1 MSGAI
6 THSAFSRIGQLAS
19 LPRVHAAFQWF
30 HLHERRMMQWQQEL
44 VSIAAPPFGES
55 RRAEWLAERF
65 RELRLQQVEIDAV
78 GNVLGRYPGNR
89 PRAGQR
95 CVMLSAHIDTVF
107 PLHTPIAPFLEHNR
121 LEAPGA
127 CDNGAGVAGLLAMA
141 AALESCGIE
150 LPGDLLF
157 AGNVGEEGEGDLR
170 GMRYLYGDS
179 PWRERIG
186 ANVVLD
192 GAGSEVAVTQALGSR
207 RFLVTM
213 KGPGGHSW
221 TDAGIPNPIVVLSQA
236 IAALSEVALPASPRT
251 TLNIGTMEGGSS
263 VNSIPEV
270 AAARFDLRS
279 LEAEQLVRL
288 EVELHRAV
296 EDAILRAN
304 ASVRTTHPKGTGAGP
319 IAGRGSNAAN
329 SGTSGNSA
337 SSPASSSGPL
347 QFLIE
352 RIGDRPAG
360 RLADN
365 SPLLEALFAVDR
377 HLGIRTEQ
385 RVASTDANIPLSLGI
400 PALSLGAGGD
410 GGGIHT
416 RGEWYDAS
424 GRELALKRIFLLLL
438 LALDH
443 VALSPAAAG
452 QA

>member
-1 MSGAI
+1 MPGAI

-30 HLHERRMMQWQQEL
+30 HLHDRKMMQWQQEL
-44 VSIAAPPFGES
+44 VSIAAPPFGEG

-65 RELRLQQVEIDAV
+65 RELKLQQVEIDSV
-78 GNVLGRYPGNR
+78 GNVLGCYPGNR
-89 PRAGQR
+89 SRAGQR

-107 PLHTPIAPFLEHNR
+107 PLHTPIAPLLQHNR

-127 CDNGAGVAGLLAMA
+127 CDNGAGVAGILAMA

-150 LPGDLLF
+150 LPCDLLF

-170 GMRYLYGDS
+170 GMRYLYGAS

-192 GAGSEVAVTQALGSR
+192 GAGCEVVVTQALGSR
-207 RFLVTM
+207 RYMVTV

-221 TDAGIPNPIVVLSQA
+221 TDAGTPNPIVVLSRA
-236 IAALSEVALPASPRT
+236 IAAISEVTLPASPRT
-251 TLNIGTMEGGSS
+251 TLNIGTIEGGSS
-263 VNSIPEV
+263 VNSIPEF
-270 AAARFDLRS
+270 ATARFDLRS

-288 EVELHRAV
+288 EVEVHRAV
-296 EDAILRAN
+296 EDAVLLAN
-304 ASVRTTHPKGTGAGP
+304 ASGRTTNNKGGGP
-319 IAGRGSNAAN
+319 TAGRGSSAGPN
-329 SGTSGNSA
+329 SGA
-337 SSPASSSGPL
+337 SMGPV
-347 QFLIE
+347 QFLID

-360 RLADN
+360 RLEDN
-365 SPLLEALFAVDR
+365 SPLLEALQAVDR

-400 PALSLGAGGD
+400 PALSIGAGGD

-416 RGEWYDAS
+416 RAEWYDAS
-424 GRELALKRIFLLLL
+424 GRELALKRILLLLL
-438 LALDH
+438 LAMDH
-443 VALSPAAAG
+443 VAQSPAAASK
-452 QA
+452 A

>member
-1 MSGAI
+1 MPGAI

-30 HLHERRMMQWQQEL
+30 HLHDRKMMQWQQEL
-44 VSIAAPPFGES
+44 VSIAAPPFGEG

-65 RELRLQQVEIDAV
+65 RELKLQQVEIDSV
-78 GNVLGRYPGNR
+78 GNVLGCYPGNR
-89 PRAGQR
+89 SRAGQR

-107 PLHTPIAPFLEHNR
+107 PLHTPIAPLLEHNR

-127 CDNGAGVAGLLAMA
+127 CDNGAGVAGILAMA

-150 LPGDLLF
+150 LPCDLLF

-170 GMRYLYGDS
+170 GMRYLYGAS

-192 GAGSEVAVTQALGSR
+192 GAGCEVVVTQALGSR
-207 RFLVTM
+207 RYMVTV

-221 TDAGIPNPIVVLSQA
+221 TDAGTPNPIVVLSRA
-236 IAALSEVALPASPRT
+236 IAAISEVTLPASPRT
-251 TLNIGTMEGGSS
+251 TLNIGTIEGGSS
-263 VNSIPEV
+263 VNSIPEF
-270 AAARFDLRS
+270 ATARFDLRS

-288 EVELHRAV
+288 EVEVHRAV
-296 EDAILRAN
+296 EDAVLLAN
-304 ASVRTTHPKGTGAGP
+304 ASGRTTNNKGGGP
-319 IAGRGSNAAN
+319 TAGRGSSAGPN
-329 SGTSGNSA
+329 SGA
-337 SSPASSSGPL
+337 SMGPV
-347 QFLIE
+347 QFLID

-360 RLADN
+360 RLEDN
-365 SPLLEALFAVDR
+365 SPLLEALQAVDR

-400 PALSLGAGGD
+400 PALSIGAGGD

-416 RGEWYDAS
+416 RAEWYDAS
-424 GRELALKRIFLLLL
+424 GRELALKRILLLLL
-438 LALDH
+438 LAMDH
-443 VALSPAAAG
+443 VAQSPAAASK
-452 QA
+452 A

>member
-1 MSGAI
+1 MPGAI

-30 HLHERRMMQWQQEL
+30 HLHDRKMMQWQQEL
-44 VSIAAPPFGES
+44 VSIAAPPFGEG

-65 RELRLQQVEIDAV
+65 RELKLQQVEIDSV
-78 GNVLGRYPGNR
+78 GNVLGCYPGNR
-89 PRAGQR
+89 SRAGQR

-107 PLHTPIAPFLEHNR
+107 PLHTPIAPLLQHNR

-127 CDNGAGVAGLLAMA
+127 CDNGAGVAGILAMA

-150 LPGDLLF
+150 LPCDLLF

-170 GMRYLYGDS
+170 GMRYLYGAS

-192 GAGSEVAVTQALGSR
+192 GAGCEVVVTQDLGSR
-207 RFLVTM
+207 RYMVTV

-221 TDAGIPNPIVVLSQA
+221 TDAGTPNPIVVLSRA
-236 IAALSEVALPASPRT
+236 IAAISEVTLPASPRT
-251 TLNIGTMEGGSS
+251 TLNIGTIEGGSS
-263 VNSIPEV
+263 VNSIPEF
-270 AAARFDLRS
+270 ATARFDLRS

-288 EVELHRAV
+288 EVEVHRAV
-296 EDAILRAN
+296 EDAVLLAN
-304 ASVRTTHPKGTGAGP
+304 ASGRTTNNKGGGP
-319 IAGRGSNAAN
+319 TAGRGSSAGPN
-329 SGTSGNSA
+329 SGA
-337 SSPASSSGPL
+337 SMGPV
-347 QFLIE
+347 QFLID

-360 RLADN
+360 RLEDN
-365 SPLLEALFAVDR
+365 SPLLEALQAVDR

-400 PALSLGAGGD
+400 PALSIGAGGD

-416 RGEWYDAS
+416 RAEWYDAS
-424 GRELALKRIFLLLL
+424 GRELALKRILLLLL
-438 LALDH
+438 LAMDH
-443 VALSPAAAG
+443 VAQSPAAASK
-452 QA
+452 A

>member
-1 MSGAI
+1 MPGAP

-65 RELRLQQVEIDAV
+65 RELKLQQVEIDSV
-78 GNVLGRYPGNR
+78 GNVLGCLPGYYGGDR
-89 PRAGQR
+89 SRAGER

-107 PLHTPIAPFLEHNR
+107 PLHTPIAPLLEHNR

-141 AALESCGIE
+141 AALESSGIE
-150 LPGDLLF
+150 LPCDLLF

-170 GMRYLYGDS
+170 GMRYLYGVS

-192 GAGSEVAVTQALGSR
+192 GAGSEVVVTQALGSR

-221 TDAGIPNPIVVLSQA
+221 TDAGIPNPIVVLSRA

-251 TLNIGTMEGGSS
+251 TLNIGTVEGGSS
-263 VNSIPEV
+263 VNSIPEF
-270 AAARFDLRS
+270 ATARIDLRS

-296 EDAILRAN
+296 EDAVLLAN
-304 ASVRTTHPKGTGAGP
+304 ATGRATHNKGTGP
-319 IAGRGSNAAN
+319 TAGRGSSAP
-329 SGTSGNSA
+329 NSA
-337 SSPASSSGPL
+337 SSTGPL
-347 QFLIE
+347 QFLID

-365 SPLLEALFAVDR
+365 SPLLEALHAVDR

-400 PALSLGAGGD
+400 PALSIGAGGD

-416 RGEWYDAS
+416 RREWYDAS
-424 GRELALKRIFLLLL
+424 GRELALKRILLLLL

-443 VALSPAAAG
+443 VAPSVAAAG
-452 QA
+452 KA

>member
-1 MSGAI
+1 MPGAL

-30 HLHERRMMQWQQEL
+30 HLHDRRMMQWQQEL
-44 VSIAAPPFGES
+44 VSIAAPPFGE
-55 RRAEWLAERF
+55 RKRAEWLAERF
-65 RELRLQQVEIDAV
+65 RELKLQQVEIDAE
-78 GNVLGRYPGNR
+78 GNVLGCYPGNR
-89 PRAGQR
+89 PGGGDR

-107 PLHTPIAPFLEHNR
+107 PLHTPIAPLVAHNR

-127 CDNGAGVAGLLAMA
+127 CDNGAGVAGILAMA
-141 AALESCGIE
+141 AALGSCGIE
-150 LPGDLLF
+150 LPCDLLF

-170 GMRYLYGDS
+170 GMRYLYGAS
-179 PWRERIG
+179 PWGERIG

-192 GAGSEVAVTQALGSR
+192 GAGCEVVVTQGLGSR
-207 RFLVTM
+207 RYLVTV

-221 TDAGIPNPIVVLSQA
+221 TDAGTPNPIVVLSRA
-236 IAALSEVALPASPRT
+236 ITTMSEFALPVYPRT

-263 VNSIPEV
+263 VNSIPEF
-270 AAARFDLRS
+270 ASARFDLRS
-279 LEAEQLVRL
+279 VEAEQLVRL

-296 EDAILRAN
+296 EDAVQVAN
-304 ASVRTTHPKGTGAGP
+304 DRM
-319 IAGRGSNAAN
+319 GSNKA
-329 SGTSGNSA
+329 GLE
-337 SSPASSSGPL
+337 PV
-347 QFLIE
+347 QFVIE

-360 RLADN
+360 RLNDN
-365 SPLLEALFAVDR
+365 SLLLEALHAVDR

-400 PALSLGAGGD
+400 PALSIGAGGD

-424 GRELALKRIFLLLL
+424 GRELALKRILLLLL

-443 VALSPAAAG
+443 VAQGSGAAVK
-452 QA
+452 

>member
-30 HLHERRMMQWQQEL
+30 HLHDRKMMQWQQEL

-55 RRAEWLAERF
+55 KRAEWLAERF
-65 RELRLQQVEIDAV
+65 RELGLQQVEIDSV
-78 GNVLGRYPGNR
+78 GNVLGCYPGNQ

-107 PLHTPIAPFLEHNR
+107 PLHTPIAPLLENKR

-141 AALESCGIE
+141 AALETCRIE
-150 LPGDLLF
+150 LPCDLLF

-170 GMRYLYGDS
+170 GMRFLYGAS
-179 PWRERIG
+179 PWRNRIG

-192 GAGSEVAVTQALGSR
+192 GAGSEVVVTQALGSR
-207 RFLVTM
+207 RYLVTL

-221 TDAGIPNPIVVLSQA
+221 TDAGTPNPIVVLSRA

-251 TLNIGTMEGGSS
+251 TLNVGTIEGGSS
-263 VNSIPEV
+263 VNSIPEF
-270 AAARFDLRS
+270 ATARFDLRS

-296 EDAILRAN
+296 EDAVLHAN
-304 ASVRTTHPKGTGAGP
+304 ASVRTTHSKGAGLTS
-319 IAGRGSNAAN
+319 GRGS
-329 SGTSGNSA
+329 SGT
-337 SSPASSSGPL
+337 GPV
-347 QFLIE
+347 QFMID

-360 RLADN
+360 RLADD
-365 SPLLEALFAVDR
+365 SALLEALHAVDR

-400 PALSLGAGGD
+400 PALSVGAGGD

-424 GRELALKRIFLLLL
+424 GRELALKRILLLL
-438 LALDH
+438 LLSLDH
-443 VALSPAAAG
+443 VAQSSVATGKP
-452 QA
+452 